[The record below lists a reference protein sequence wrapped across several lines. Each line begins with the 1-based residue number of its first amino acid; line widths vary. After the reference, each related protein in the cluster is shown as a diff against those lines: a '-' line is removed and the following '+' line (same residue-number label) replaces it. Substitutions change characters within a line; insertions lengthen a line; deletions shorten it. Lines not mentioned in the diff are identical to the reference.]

1 MREGAKVLFILNVS
15 QTNLRAEASLGF
27 VLDGN
32 PGNPGDPKWEP
43 TFSAL
48 VLRNKIK
55 LQYLDVLEYWL
66 SVRPHLDAT
75 HTTANTHQ
83 HEAHWAKN
91 KLIARRQTGAGLRE
105 YDPVEPGL
113 A

>member
-1 MREGAKVLFILNVS
+1 MATLATLATQN
-15 QTNLRAEASLGF
+15 
-27 VLDGN
+27 GN
-32 PGNPGDPKWEP
+32 PLFPHMCDEKEN
-43 TFSAL
+43 
-48 VLRNKIK
+48 K

-75 HTTANTHQ
+75 HTSANTHQ
-83 HEAHWAKN
+83 REPHWAKN